1 MKPDQNV
8 AKNFALSTARKYEN
22 TQNIFQKAFV
32 AVQCNCALC
41 ATDLVIKVE
50 PTATGEIREEAY
62 CPSCDMRMRAKTH
75 TLQ

>member
-1 MKPDQNV
+1 MKPDPNV
-8 AKNFALSTARKYEN
+8 AKNFALKTARKYEN

-41 ATDLVIKVE
+41 STDLVIKVE
-50 PTATGEIREEAY
+50 PTASGEIREEAH